1 MGLVVSVVG
10 GRNFTDKALLYS
22 VLDSIHKKK
31 GIDMIVS
38 GGAKGADE
46 LAYRYAV
53 SRGFTFV
60 CHPPIPEEGFP
71 RAYFRRNVR
80 IVEHGEIL
88 VAFPIKESK
97 GTHHS
102 IGLAKRLG
110 KKVLVWD

>member
-1 MGLVVSVVG
+1 MGLVVGVVG
-10 GRNFTDKALLYS
+10 GRNFEDKALLYS
-22 VLDSIHKKK
+22 VLDSIHRKK

-46 LAYRYAV
+46 LAYHYAV
-53 SRGFTFV
+53 SKGFTFV

-80 IVEHGEIL
+80 IANHCEIL
-88 VAFPIKESK
+88 VAFPTKNSK
-97 GTHHS
+97 GTYHT
-102 IGLAKRLG
+102 INKVKQLG